1 MVEYKALIGGND
13 QVHKKLPKLLSFKFK
28 VPPGFHNSFTMT
40 VENKD
45 YDNSGKEIDFCTIA
59 IGKSKFLDSFLGAY
73 MYFSCSTQ
81 AGRKSFEKKNIQ
93 LVKVF

>member
-59 IGKSKFLDSFLGAY
+59 IGKSKFFNSFLGAY
-73 MYFSCSTQ
+73 ISPVEHPSRQEEFD
-81 AGRKSFEKKNIQ
+81 
-93 LVKVF
+93 